1 MLSTVDNESLGYTF
15 TGNTLE
21 KYVTECVLKVLC
33 NHLST
38 KYLCDELYFWI
49 ILFKIL

>member
-15 TGNTLE
+15 TGNILE

-38 KYLCDELYFWI
+38 KIFM
-49 ILFKIL
+49 

>member
-1 MLSTVDNESLGYTF
+1 MLSTVDNESLDYTF

-33 NHLST
+33 KHLST
-38 KYLCDELYFWI
+38 KNTYVMSCTFG
-49 ILFKIL
+49 